1 MVDTN
6 ENNEEL
12 IDPGDGEPESA
23 DNPDPF
29 APPSPKA
36 SIFHTDDSEPDA
48 DSFSVPTMKS
58 PWPGNRDNIGDTQTD
73 EKYDYEIPRSKKKE
87 SENPL
92 ALIIGHPVVAT
103 IVISGIVIGLILVP
117 RYSSAFWWLLLLLIC
132 YLPFA
137 RLHSPKWG
145 RYHDAGWDNGID
157 RRGCLFGGW
166 WW

>member
-1 MVDTN
+1 MSDPN

-12 IDPGDGEPESA
+12 IDPGDGDTETA
-23 DNPDPF
+23 DNHDLF
-29 APPSPKA
+29 TPSPPKA
-36 SIFHTDDSEPDA
+36 ELFHRDDTPSPDGLLSE
-48 DSFSVPTMKS
+48 SSGES
-58 PWPGNRDNIGDTQTD
+58 PRAGRKVRISSSEHD
-73 EKYDYEIPRSKKKE
+73 ERYDYQVPRSKKE

-103 IVISGIVIGLILVP
+103 IVISGIVIGLILAP
-117 RYSSAFWWLLLLLIC
+117 RYSSTFWWLLLLLIC

-137 RLHSPKWG
+137 RLHSTKWG
-145 RYHDAGWDNGID
+145 RYHDAGWDNEID